1 MQQSKKYAFINS
13 QDQRYFDTIGKYM
26 LKSFLTYAPAHFDL
40 YFYNEGINDL
50 EGIEKYKNFHNI
62 NWNETCGVD
71 WQKFANNCPSDT
83 SAQKF
88 GKKGWASIHGWRNIK
103 ADYLVWLDADLLFY
117 KNFNEDIINTTIN
130 ENKLIGLF
138 DHAYTSSAKHGEGGF
153 SAETGYVV
161 LNCNHPNYNDFVDE
175 YQRLYELK
183 TKPDKIVSWWDNQI
197 CMLAA
202 SKFMPAVFDLS
213 TLRFKDKTQTPMNHS
228 PLAEYFGH
236 QKGKSKKHLDE
247 KYFKEK
253 TGL

>member
-1 MQQSKKYAFINS
+1 MLHFKKYAFINS

-26 LKSFLTYAPAHFDL
+26 LKSFLMYAPKNFDL
-40 YFYNEGINDL
+40 YFYNEGIKNL
-50 EGIEKYKNFHNI
+50 EGLDEYENFHNI
-62 NWNETCGVD
+62 DWNKTCESD
-71 WQKFANNCPSDT
+71 WQKFANKCSDN

-88 GKKGWASIHGWRNIK
+88 AKKGWASIHGWRNIT
-103 ADYLVWLDADLLFY
+103 ADYIVWLDADLLFY
-117 KNFNEDIINTTIN
+117 KHFNEDVIDITIN

-138 DHAYTSSAKHGEGGF
+138 DHAYTKSRYEDKGGF

-161 LNCNHPNYNDFVDE
+161 LNRNHCNFNNFVDE
-175 YQRLYELK
+175 YQRLYELE
-183 TKPDKIVSWWDNQI
+183 TKPSEIVSWWDNQI

-202 SKFMPAVFDLS
+202 SKFMPDVFDLS
-213 TLRFKDKTQTPMNHS
+213 TLRFHDKTQTPMNHS

-247 KYFKEK
+247 VYFKEK

>member
-62 NWNETCGVD
+62 NWNETCGAD
-71 WQKFANNCPSDT
+71 WQKFANNCSDS

-138 DHAYTSSAKHGEGGF
+138 
-153 SAETGYVV
+153 
-161 LNCNHPNYNDFVDE
+161 
-175 YQRLYELK
+175 
-183 TKPDKIVSWWDNQI
+183 
-197 CMLAA
+197 
-202 SKFMPAVFDLS
+202 MPAVFDLS
-213 TLRFKDKTQTPMNHS
+213 TLRFKNKTQTPMNHS